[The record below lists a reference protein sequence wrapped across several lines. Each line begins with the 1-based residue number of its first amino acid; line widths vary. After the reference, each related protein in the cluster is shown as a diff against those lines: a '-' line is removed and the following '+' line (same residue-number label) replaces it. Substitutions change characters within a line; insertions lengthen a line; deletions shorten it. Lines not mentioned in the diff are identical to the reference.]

1 MKGSEVRWGL
11 LQEEVVSKLTLQGKK
26 EEGYTKEQQVQRP

>member
-1 MKGSEVRWGL
+1 MRWGL
-11 LQEEVVSKLTLQGKK
+11 LQEEVVSNLTPVGQ